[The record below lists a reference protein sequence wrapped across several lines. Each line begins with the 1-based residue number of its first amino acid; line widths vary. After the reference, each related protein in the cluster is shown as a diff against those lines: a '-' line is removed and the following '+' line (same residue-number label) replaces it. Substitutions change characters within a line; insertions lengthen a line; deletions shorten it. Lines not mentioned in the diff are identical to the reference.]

1 MTDSNITSHP
11 NVTAIVW
18 AGLGGTE
25 TGNALVDVI
34 GVRISPNCYSFEK
47 TLEKTVLGPI
57 VAEETHGPSSSFGQ

>member
-1 MTDSNITSHP
+1 M
-11 NVTAIVW
+11 TAIVW

-47 TLEKTVLGPI
+47 TVLGPI